1 VRHINRQFSKRQ
13 KDYKRIEKRT
23 EHIIVNM
30 LRDGKQEFL
39 HHTKPCP
46 LTRKN
51 IDFARHQNI
60 TRLIFF
66 FCRAMIKSCL
76 AVSYLNTLPFWRLFH
91 SSMLFKTFISFQG
104 ECDYTFPPGITYACC
119 TYVMGENNA

>member
-1 VRHINRQFSKRQ
+1 VRHFNRQFSKRQ

-76 AVSYLNTLPFWRLFH
+76 AVSILTRYHSGAYFTVRCFLKPLFPF
-91 SSMLFKTFISFQG
+91 K
-104 ECDYTFPPGITYACC
+104 
-119 TYVMGENNA
+119 VNATTIRSLL